1 VRVALFGG
9 FDPSYPR
16 NVVLLEGLES
26 AGIEAALL
34 NVPPRTPGFLR
45 EARLIGR
52 WTAALGSLDA
62 LIVPAFGHRDV
73 PLAVALGRAS
83 GVPVLFDPLVSRWDT
98 QVGDLGRVRDNS
110 FTSRRLRMSD
120 RVALSLPDLILC
132 DTWEHGDLF
141 SSEYRVPR
149 AKLCRVPV
157 GADQRAFE
165 RGRTRTASAQRA
177 GLEVVFIG
185 GFLPLHG
192 VDVIVEAATLLEAR
206 HGPRFASFTLIGDGM
221 TAPRAE
227 RDIAAR
233 GLTSM
238 RRVPRTPYGEA
249 LDALARA
256 DVALGIFGTTP
267 KAGRVVPHKV
277 YQSMA
282 IGIPTV
288 TRRSRAV
295 AEFFRDGEHLVLV
308 PPGDAAALAHALEQL
323 AREPERRA
331 KIGAAGRASV
341 EGHASPARIG
351 ALLLE
356 SITRARESTAPKVK
370 R

>member
-1 VRVALFGG
+1 MRVALFGG

-16 NVVLLEGLES
+16 NVVLLEGLRS

-34 NVPPRTPGFLR
+34 DVPPRTPAFLR
-45 EARLIGR
+45 EAKLIGR
-52 WTAALGSLDA
+52 WVAALGTLDA

-73 PLAVALGRAS
+73 PLALALGRAS

-98 QVGDLGRVRDNS
+98 QVGDLGRVREKS
-110 FTSRRLRMSD
+110 FASHRLRMSD
-120 RVALSLPDLILC
+120 RIALSLPDLVLC

-141 SSEYRVPR
+141 STEYGVPQ

-157 GADQRAFE
+157 GADRAAFE
-165 RGRTRTASAQRA
+165 RGGSRRA
-177 GLEVVFIG
+177 PTPRPGLEVVYVG

-192 VDVIVEAATLLEAR
+192 VDVIVEAAALLEAR

-233 GLTSM
+233 GLIST

-256 DVALGIFGTTP
+256 DVALGIFGTTT

-282 IGIPTV
+282 MGIPTV

-308 PPGDAAALAHALEQL
+308 PPGDAAALGQALERL

-331 KIGAAGRASV
+331 SIGDAGRASV
-341 EGHASPARIG
+341 EAQASPARIG
-351 ALLLE
+351 ALLE
-356 SITRARESTAPKVK
+356 EAIARARESTAPKVK